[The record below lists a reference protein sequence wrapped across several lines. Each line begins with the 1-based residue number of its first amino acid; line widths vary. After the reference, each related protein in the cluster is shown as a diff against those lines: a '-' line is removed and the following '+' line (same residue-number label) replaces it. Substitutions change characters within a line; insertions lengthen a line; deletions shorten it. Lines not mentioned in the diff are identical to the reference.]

1 MSFERLARLGRF
13 KDIVLTLLEYGFD
26 EVVQRLHLPGMDLVR
41 KISPNARQMG
51 TYERIRHVLED
62 LGPTFVKFGQIMS
75 LRPDLVPSP
84 LLVEL
89 TKLQDEVAPEL
100 FPHIREVVEE
110 DLGRPL
116 HEVFSILDPSPL
128 AAASM
133 SQVHRGVLKKE
144 GTIVCVKVRRP
155 GIRKMIETDL
165 NILAAIVG
173 RLHEH
178 SAELRTYDLPGL
190 VRVIRRNLVGEL
202 NFEKE
207 ARNMKIAR
215 AYASSSGIW
224 VPRVY
229 EHYCSERVVV
239 MEYVQ
244 GTRLRDMGRGN
255 LADPLALARQGLKAA
270 IAQIF
275 QDGFFHADPHPGN
288 VLVTSEE
295 NLCLLDWGMVGRLT
309 ERDRGELID
318 LLKAVVDR
326 DSGALLH
333 ALLRIT
339 RGGGTVDT
347 RNLERDLLGILDSY
361 YAVPL
366 KNLHLGRLLLDITAL
381 LGDYRLPLPPDL
393 VIVIKALVTA
403 EGTARLIYP
412 ELDVFTEAR
421 IHVTPLAARRFS
433 PKVMWRHFRTSLSAF
448 LAVNSEI
455 PGRFLQ
461 VLEKLDRGDL
471 KVHLQIEEI
480 ARIVGGLENAS
491 NRLTLAVIIA
501 ALIIGSSM
509 IVTTGVG
516 PLLFGFPALG
526 VIGYLIS
533 GILGLWLIFAI
544 LRTRKY

>member
-1 MSFERLARLGRF
+1 
-13 KDIVLTLLEYGFD
+13 
-26 EVVQRLHLPGMDLVR
+26 
-41 KISPNARQMG
+41 
-51 TYERIRHVLED
+51 
-62 LGPTFVKFGQIMS
+62 
-75 LRPDLVPSP
+75 
-84 LLVEL
+84 
-89 TKLQDEVAPEL
+89 
-100 FPHIREVVEE
+100 
-110 DLGRPL
+110 
-116 HEVFSILDPSPL
+116 
-128 AAASM
+128 
-133 SQVHRGVLKKE
+133 
-144 GTIVCVKVRRP
+144 
-155 GIRKMIETDL
+155 MIETDL

-275 QDGFFHADPHPGN
+275 QAGFFHADPHPGN

-480 ARIVGGLENAS
+480 VRIVGGLENAS

-509 IVTTGVG
+509 IVTTDVG